1 MKPVPLFLL
10 VALFASGCESEHI
23 GPVDSLALSIDG
35 LGRYDSGPYTNA
47 SGDIVIPIDVPD
59 TPYHIDMWARLYGAP
74 GTSGDANLCLS
85 YGAPP
90 FPWAGDEDYCND
102 GVTYSGWPGNDEL
115 VTVDRPR
122 PGTWYIAIHT
132 HTPFTGVMLNA
143 GVSSGADWLPDAA
156 VPTYEIPEPISWN
169 PGPPR
174 PIGTFPL
181 P

>member
-10 VALFASGCESEHI
+10 VVLFASGCENEHI
-23 GPVDSLALSIDG
+23 GPVESRELSIDG
-35 LGRYDSGPYTNA
+35 LGRYDSGPYTNT
-47 SGDIVIPIDVPD
+47 SGDIVIPIEVPD

-74 GTSGDANLCLS
+74 PN
-85 YGAPP
+85 
-90 FPWAGDEDYCND
+90 PWIGDEDYCND

-156 VPTYEIPEPISWN
+156 VPTYEIPVPITWN

-174 PIGTFPL
+174 PIGTFSP